1 MSSRPRAARFRRAV
15 LTCSTSLVVLGVVCT
30 TTASAVPGSSAPQA
44 ADGGASVRVADG
56 GELKEALASAEP
68 GQTIELADGVY
79 AGNFKI
85 NRPGERENRIIL
97 TGSADAVL
105 TAPSGG
111 GYGLH
116 VDSASHWTI
125 HGVTVTG
132 GQKGVM
138 VDASDYVVLDSI
150 TVHDLTM
157 EGVHFRRSSSHGVL
171 KNSTVRDTGT
181 DGRGMGEGV
190 YIGSANTLEDR
201 SDRVRIENNTIGPR
215 VRGENVDIKEGTTGG
230 TVSGNTF
237 HGDGLANVHYDDSW
251 VDVKGNDYLI
261 ENNTGVGTLND
272 GYQTHSPQ
280 PGWGCGT
287 VFRGNDS
294 DLTGATGS
302 GRYAFEITN
311 HDAASCPVTIAS
323 DNTVTGGD
331 GSATPGVPIG

>member
-1 MSSRPRAARFRRAV
+1 MPRRPSTRSTRALLSASTAV
-15 LTCSTSLVVLGVVCT
+15 VALGVVWA
-30 TTASAVPGSSAPQA
+30 TTASGVASEQGTAAVVV
-44 ADGGASVRVADG
+44 SVSDA
-56 GELKEALASAEP
+56 GELKEALDSAEP
-68 GQTIELADGVY
+68 GQTIELADGTY

-85 NRPGERENRIIL
+85 TRPGERENRIIL
-97 TGSADAVL
+97 TGSSDAVL
-105 TAPSGG
+105 TSPSGG

-138 VDASDYVVLDSI
+138 VDGSDYVVLDSL

-157 EGVHFRRSSSHGVL
+157 EGVHFRKSSSHGVL

-190 YIGSANTLEDR
+190 YVGSANTLDDK
-201 SDRVRIENNTIGPR
+201 SDQVRIENNTIGPR

-230 TVSGNTF
+230 LVSGNTF
-237 HGDGLANVHYDDSW
+237 HGDGLTNTHYDDSW
-251 VDVKGNDYLI
+251 VDVKGNDYVI

-272 GYQTHSPQ
+272 GYQTHSQQ

-294 DLTGATGS
+294 DLTGSTGS

-311 HDAASCPVTIAS
+311 YDASTCPVTIAS

-331 GSATPGVPIG
+331 GLATPGVPVG